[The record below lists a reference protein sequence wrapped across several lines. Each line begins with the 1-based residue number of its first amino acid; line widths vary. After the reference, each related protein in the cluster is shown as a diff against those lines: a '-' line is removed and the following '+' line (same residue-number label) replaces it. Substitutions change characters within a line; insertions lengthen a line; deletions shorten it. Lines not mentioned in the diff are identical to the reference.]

1 MMLMKLLREVYKD
14 LSELI
19 EELFEECMK
28 GMKEKNE
35 YIYKEVSLK
44 EKVEFDDDEE
54 DWTAV

>member
-1 MMLMKLLREVYKD
+1 MLMELLREVYKD

-28 GMKEKNE
+28 GMKEKRE
-35 YIYKEVSLK
+35 YVYKEVSIK
-44 EKVEFDDDEE
+44 EKVEFENDDE

>member
-1 MMLMKLLREVYKD
+1 MLMKLLREVYKD

-28 GMKEKNE
+28 GMKEKRE
-35 YIYKEVSLK
+35 YVYKEVSIK
-44 EKVEFDDDEE
+44 EKVEFENDDE

>member
-1 MMLMKLLREVYKD
+1 MLMKLLREVYKD

-28 GMKEKNE
+28 GMKERRE
-35 YIYKEVSLK
+35 YVYKEVSIK
-44 EKVEFDDDEE
+44 EKVEFENDDE

>member
-1 MMLMKLLREVYKD
+1 MLMKLLREVYKD

-28 GMKEKNE
+28 GMKERRE
-35 YIYKEVSLK
+35 YVYKEVSIK
-44 EKVEFDDDEE
+44 EKVEFDNDDE

>member
-1 MMLMKLLREVYKD
+1 MLMKLLREVYKD

>member
-1 MMLMKLLREVYKD
+1 MKLLREVYKD

>member
-1 MMLMKLLREVYKD
+1 MLMKLLREVYKD

-28 GMKEKNE
+28 GMKEKKE
-35 YIYKEVSLK
+35 YVYKEVSLK
-44 EKVEFDDDEE
+44 EKVEFDDDDE